1 MKSSTLK
8 LLALLG
14 IASAASAATPY
25 VGANVGYLVDSQDPL
40 FTTRVGAEFA
50 KQDKLTHSAEL
61 EIGFLRDSEYGVDL
75 DVVPVMANY
84 RLGIGLSQKVSLEL
98 GAGVGM
104 SFTKLKYYGSSND
117 TAFTYQGLVGVNFAL
132 TEKTSLGLGARY
144 LNIGETTLHGI
155 TDDLGDDLSIELG
168 LKFKF

>member
-25 VGANVGYLVDSQDPL
+25 VGASVGYLVDTQDPL

-61 EIGFLRDSEYGVDL
+61 EIGMTRDSEYGVSMDI
-75 DVVPVMANY
+75 VPIMANY
-84 RLGIGLSQKVSLEL
+84 RLGIGLSPKVSLDL
-98 GAGVGM
+98 GAGLGM
-104 SFTKLKYYGSSND
+104 SWTKLKYYGSSND
-117 TAFTYQGLVGVNFAL
+117 TAFTYQGLAGVNFAL
-132 TEKTSLGLGARY
+132 TEKTILGLGVRY
-144 LNIGETTLHGI
+144 INIGEASLHGI
-155 TDDLGDDLSIELG
+155 TADVGDDLSIELG